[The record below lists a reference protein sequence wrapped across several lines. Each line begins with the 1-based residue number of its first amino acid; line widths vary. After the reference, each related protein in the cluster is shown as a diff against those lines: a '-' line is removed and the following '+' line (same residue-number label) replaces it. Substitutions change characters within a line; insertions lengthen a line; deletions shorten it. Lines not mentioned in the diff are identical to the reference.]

1 MTAISDRNARINDAV
16 QIGVLE
22 MLISPEYGRA
32 WIAELAEDRFGSEYD
47 EDILDEIEDDLD
59 REMVDMAKSVLAN
72 IIDDSVK
79 SRYEDIVLDK
89 EHQLLS
95 H

>member
-1 MTAISDRNARINDAV
+1 MTAISDRDDRINDAV

-47 EDILDEIEDDLD
+47 DDILDEIEDDLD

-72 IIDDSVK
+72 ILDDTVK
-79 SRYEDIVLDK
+79 SRYEDVVLDK
-89 EHQLLS
+89 EHKLLS
-95 H
+95 R

>member
-16 QIGVLE
+16 QIGILE
-22 MLISPEYGRA
+22 MLINPEYGRA

-47 EDILDEIEDDLD
+47 DDILDEIEDDLD

-72 IIDDSVK
+72 ILDDTVK
-79 SRYEDIVLDK
+79 STYEDIVLDK
-89 EHQLLS
+89 EHKLLS
-95 H
+95 R